1 MYCLWITDL
10 LLSTNDKHELFHV
23 VNYTILKMADTELIA
38 QIWFRSPSCL
48 PSVVHYHDFGL
59 DCISVVKNRIHLS
72 EFDAVW
78 ISCDTWFLGLIISS
92 TFLKFPWRREVIH
105 VGMGWTIIPL
115 DTVNLHW
122 QKDNS
127 NDIHLISLDRFRTC
141 FSLTQKWIREQ

>member
-1 MYCLWITDL
+1 MPCLSEKKNQVVKIKIWLSLDTNQFGLWFETD
-10 LLSTNDKHELFHV
+10 T
-23 VNYTILKMADTELIA
+23 
-38 QIWFRSPSCL
+38 QIWSRKSCL
-48 PSVVHYHDFGL
+48 PSNVQYLDWM
-59 DCISVVKNRIHLS
+59 DCIGVVKNKIHLS

-78 ISCDTWFLGLIISS
+78 ISCDTWFLVLIISS
-92 TFLKFPWRREVIH
+92 TFLKFPLQREVIH
-105 VGMGWTIIPL
+105 VGMGWTIIPV